1 MLFKKAKL
9 EKALMEEI
17 KVLAG
22 VSEFP
27 LEDAKV
33 IAQLVGRYNNSSAIV
48 LLAMMSAMSVLEKY
62 PNLYE
67 NWDNL
72 MKKYKKLGLF
82 PKCDVVL
89 YDH

>member
-82 PKCDVVL
+82 PKWDVVL
-89 YDH
+89 YDD

>member
-1 MLFKKAKL
+1 MLFKKRKL

-22 VSEFP
+22 VSEFS
-27 LEDAKV
+27 LEDAMV
-33 IAQLVGRYNNSSAIV
+33 IGQLVARYNNSNEIV
-48 LLAMMSAMSVLEKY
+48 MMTMLSSMSVLEKY

-72 MKKYKKLGLF
+72 MIKYKKLGLF
-82 PKCDVVL
+82 PKWNVTL
-89 YDH
+89 